1 MRPVDLSVLM
11 ICWINMKSALPL
23 VGIQNLMKELIE
35 FAQAP
40 GGSVLF
46 LTVESQFSGAVVVQA
61 LFPVSA
67 HA

>member
-1 MRPVDLSVLM
+1 
-11 ICWINMKSALPL
+11 
-23 VGIQNLMKELIE
+23 MKELIE